1 MEIAKLKFECSAA
14 LTHFA
19 ICICQFAIC
28 NRSTLVVLVALISAI
43 AASAS
48 AAPPKVNYFFPAG
61 AQRGQTAT
69 ITASGEFS
77 SWPVQI
83 WADRPGLTATC
94 EKDKGKLKVEVAA
107 DAAPGVYWLRLADG
121 EGAAALKPFVVGALP
136 EVLEDETNDLPAKPQ
151 AVDAKG
157 VVSGKLTTS
166 GDLDG
171 CPWDRSK
178 GQTVVASLQGHSL
191 LGSPMDCVL
200 QVCELRERSGSAVA
214 GSKTEVEAYVLAQN
228 HDAVGLDPQLDFTA
242 P

>member
-14 LTHFA
+14 LTHYA
-19 ICICQFAIC
+19 ICISQFAIC
-28 NRSTLVVLVALISAI
+28 NRLTLVILVALISAI

-48 AAPPKVNYFFPAG
+48 AAPPKINYFFPVG

-77 SWPVQI
+77 GWPVQI

-107 DAAPGVYWLRLADG
+107 DAAPGVYWLRRADG

-151 AVDAKG
+151 AVDAK
-157 VVSGKLTTS
+157 VVVNGKLAKS

-171 CPWDRSK
+171 YRVELK
-178 GQTVVASLQGHSL
+178 QGQTV
-191 LGSPMDCVL
+191 
-200 QVCELRERSGSAVA
+200 
-214 GSKTEVEAYVLAQN
+214 
-228 HDAVGLDPQLDFTA
+228 
-242 P
+242 